1 MGMMCKVP
9 VAFLFLLAAC
19 GQAAEFDHSHAL
31 FGKVL
36 SQSARG
42 GLVNYSA
49 LKAAPSELN
58 SYLDQLGGVSKA
70 DFQKWN
76 LSQQIAFLINLYNA
90 STLKLVVDNYPL
102 TSIKKIGGAKGPGE
116 QPSAKLFGGKVT
128 LNKIE
133 HEMLRRNYPEP
144 RIHFALSCAALGCP
158 VLREEPYT
166 ADKLDAQ
173 LADQA
178 RTFLSNPSK
187 NRVDLQQQ
195 TLFLSPIFKWY
206 AADFQKNSNSVQK
219 YISQFF
225 PRPVQ
230 EELKKGDFKIE
241 YTDYNWALNDSSPSK
256 GK

>member
-1 MGMMCKVP
+1 M
-9 VAFLFLLAAC
+9 ALLLWLAVC
-19 GQAAEFDHSHAL
+19 GQAADFDQSHAL

-36 SQSARG
+36 AQSNQG
-42 GLVNYSA
+42 GLVDYA
-49 LKAAPSELN
+49 GLKAAPRELK
-58 SYLDQLGGVSKA
+58 SYLDQLGSVSKA

-90 STLKLVVDNYPL
+90 SALKLVVDNYPVS
-102 TSIKKIGGAKGPGE
+102 SIKTIGGAKGPGE
-116 QPSAKLFGGKVT
+116 QPVAKLFGGKVT

-133 HEMLRRNYPEP
+133 HDMLRANYPEP

-158 VLREEPYT
+158 ALRGEPYT

-173 LADQA
+173 LAEQA
-178 RTFLSNPSK
+178 RIFLSNPSK

-206 AADFQKNSNSVQK
+206 AGDFQRNSNSVQR
-219 YISQFF
+219 YVSQFF

-230 EELKKGDFKIE
+230 EELRKGEFKIE
-241 YTDYNWALNDSSPSK
+241 YTEYNWGLNDSNPRK
-256 GK
+256 HE